1 MSGLETT
8 LDDTINSIFRVSPAV
23 RYVALYRNGKL
34 SSRER
39 PDLTGGSSAESDRY
53 EELIVNPAL
62 LTLAKQRGDIDCG
75 GARFVLVGYGK
86 FHQLIVPVPGGH
98 VSVGF
103 DLTEDPLRHVA
114 AIAAK
119 F

>member
-1 MSGLETT
+1 L
-8 LDDTINSIFRVSPAV
+8 DTIDNIFGLSPAV
-23 RYVALYRNGKL
+23 RYVALYRHGQL
-34 SSRER
+34 CSRER
-39 PDLTGGSSAESDRY
+39 PDLTEGSSSESDRY

-75 GARFVLVGYGK
+75 GARFILVGYGK

-103 DLTEDPLRHVA
+103 DLVENPLRHVE
-114 AIAAK
+114 AIAGM

>member
-1 MSGLETT
+1 M
-8 LDDTINSIFRVSPAV
+8 DTIDNIFRLSSAV
-23 RYVALYRNGKL
+23 RYVALYRNGQL

-86 FHQLIVPVPGGH
+86 FHQLMLPVPGGH

-103 DLTEDPLRHVA
+103 DLAENPIPHAA
-114 AIAAK
+114 AIAAM

>member
-1 MSGLETT
+1 MGLEASLDTT
-8 LDDTINSIFRVSPAV
+8 IDNIFRVSSAV
-23 RYVALYRNGKL
+23 RYVALYRDGKL

-39 PDLTGGSSAESDRY
+39 PDLTEGSSAESDRY

-62 LTLAKQRGDIDCG
+62 LTLARQRGDIDCG
-75 GARFVLVGYGK
+75 GARFILVGYGR
-86 FHQLIVPVPGGH
+86 FHQLILPVAGGH

-103 DLTEDPLRHVA
+103 DLVENPIRHVA
-114 AIAAK
+114 AIAAM

>member
-1 MSGLETT
+1 M
-8 LDDTINSIFRVSPAV
+8 DTIDSIFSLSPAV
-23 RYVALYRNGKL
+23 RYVALYRNGNL

-39 PDLTGGSSAESDRY
+39 PALTGGSSSESDRY

-103 DLTEDPLRHVA
+103 DLVENPLPHVE
-114 AIAAK
+114 AIAGM